1 MAVRELFGQFREE
14 CDDVLV
20 PGGKIAG
27 VVGCAPGLE
36 SFEEGGAYDDVGFAL
51 VAGRAKSRIGFAYG
65 SVWLGKHR
73 GVPVAHIGVQFL
85 VRYECLEIVVGR
97 CQWFD
102 AFGVA
107 PFFPGAPPAVV
118 LAETLRLYP
127 SGLPGG
133 LGNFG
138 WSGGMVT
145 HLRPRLRGHHRHRGR
160 NRRSRFLLRGE
171 LWRFFPR

>member
-1 MAVRELFGQFREE
+1 MRVIFGQFREE

-20 PGGKIAG
+20 PGGKVDG
-27 VVGCAPGLE
+27 VVGFAPGLE
-36 SFEEGGAYDDVGFAL
+36 SFEEGGASVDVGFAL
-51 VAGRAKSRIGFAYG
+51 AAGRATSRIGFAYG
-65 SVWLGKHR
+65 AVWLEKHR
-73 GVPVAHIGVQFL
+73 GVPIARTDVEFL
-85 VRYECLEIVVGR
+85 VRYECLEIFVGR

-102 AFGVA
+102 TFGVA
-107 PFFPGAPPAVV
+107 PFFPGAPPAFV
-118 LAETLRLYP
+118 LAKTLRLYP

-138 WSGGMVT
+138 WRLGMVT

-160 NRRSRFLLRGE
+160 SRRSRFLLRGE